1 MVNIPWYR
9 WGGGAAAGAVA
20 DYLDVRTKPV
30 STTLTNSE
38 LFAGLML
45 VADALGWGGGYRDA
59 IHGAADWAAGAI
71 TAGIV
76 RRRILPQPVATVVTT
91 APVTTSSTTTTTT
104 TRQPVQTHLTVSPG
118 VGGVP
123 ASAGSPAYDL
133 PMGGY

>member
-1 MVNIPWYR
+1 MMRIPWYR

-20 DYLDVRTKPV
+20 DYLDIRTKPL

-38 LFAGLML
+38 LFAGLL
-45 VADALGWGGGYRDA
+45 LLADAMGWGGQYLEA
-59 IHGAADWAAGAI
+59 VHGGADWAAGAL

-76 RRRILPQPVATVVTT
+76 RRRILPQPTVTTTVVAPPAPAQTT
-91 APVTTSSTTTTTT
+91 PTPAATH
-104 TRQPVQTHLTVSPG
+104 PVQTHLTVSPA

-123 ASAGSPAYDL
+123 ASAGTAAFDL